1 MKIAC
6 VNSKGGV
13 GKSTLATHLAVWV
26 HDLGFQTGLL
36 DADKQ
41 RSSSE
46 WIAEVEPGIMIRV
59 ANTHKNCL
67 SSAQELAQ
75 SNDFVIFDAP
85 GGLEDLSRTLL
96 LLADLAIFPISPSIL
111 DVRSVVGATEVLRYA
126 QDINGGRPEGIL
138 VLNKMKTRGK
148 ISRQLLEAA
157 PGLGLRVAKNV
168 IRDLQVFCDA
178 PQQGTVVTRLR
189 DKASRAAAE
198 LDALFTELLGQQ
210 ITEMQKQ
217 RRQKVGNG

>member
-1 MKIAC
+1 MRIVC

-13 GKSTLATHLAVWV
+13 GKSTIAAHLAVWLY
-26 HDLGFQTGLL
+26 DLSFRTALL

-46 WIAEVEPGIMIRV
+46 WIAEVEPGITIRV
-59 ANTHKNCL
+59 ANTHKNCI

-96 LLADLAIFPISPSIL
+96 VIADLAIVPISPSIL
-111 DVRSVVGATEVLRYA
+111 DVRSVVGATDVLRDA
-126 QDINGGRPEGIL
+126 QAINGGRPEGIL

-148 ISRQLLEAA
+148 ISRQLLETA
-157 PGLGLRVAKNV
+157 PGLGLRVAKSV
-168 IRDLQVFCDA
+168 IRDLQIFCDA

-189 DKASRAAAE
+189 DKSPRAAAE

-210 ITEMQKQ
+210 IAEKQ
-217 RRQKVGNG
+217 NNGGKR